1 MNTKDHGKV
10 IPFFPRPR
18 EETLELD
25 AMRELSLTRR
35 RGFET
40 VELVAPRQ
48 STSPQPSPGPASSAS
63 AAVQELSAAQLSR
76 HFIDSLDAMVCGT
89 PVAQT
94 QPLRWPSGRSAPL
107 EKVATDIIDMLFGFV
122 IDNAHLPRG
131 IKESLLRAQLPM
143 LQMAMREP
151 DFFADWQHPARHLL
165 NDIIPL
171 HRAFRERGG
180 QSVAFE
186 AAFVDA
192 MNTTLDLLTPNGAAF
207 ARMHAALE
215 NAAFRTADDER
226 EIREAEAWQHAEA
239 AARQFFQRPIPQLAR
254 DFLTGYWIDV
264 LQKNALRSGLTS
276 PEWQDAVAVVEDL
289 AWSLAPKVDAEERLH
304 LIGLIPSLLTR
315 LNRGLDMIA
324 LSNEERRPF
333 FDTLIEI
340 HANLLRSEMTP
351 PPAAPD
357 ITSINAPER
366 PIDQVMRLQRGDWV
380 QFTLSDGSS
389 SRERLTWIS
398 PQRGILVFSNHLGQ
412 RAIQIAPDDLA
423 ELVSTQRAML
433 IFDQSPESTGR
444 NSA

>member
-1 MNTKDHGKV
+1 MTTNDHGKV

-48 STSPQPSPGPASSAS
+48 RTSPQPSPGPASPSP
-63 AAVQELSAAQLSR
+63 AAEQELSAAQLSR

-94 QPLRWPSGRSAPL
+94 PPLRWPCGRSAPL

-180 QSVAFE
+180 QSAAFE
-186 AAFVDA
+186 AAFVAA
-192 MNTTLDLLTPNGAAF
+192 MNSTLDLLTPNGAAF

-215 NAAFRTADDER
+215 GTAFRTADDER
-226 EIREAEAWQHAEA
+226 EMREAEAWQHAET
-239 AARQFFQRPIPQLAR
+239 AAREFFQRPIPQLAR

-264 LQKNALRSGLTS
+264 LQKNALRSGVTS
-276 PEWQDAVAVVEDL
+276 PEWRDAVAVIEDL
-289 AWSLAPKVDAEERLH
+289 AWSLAPKGDAEERLH

-315 LNRGLDMIA
+315 LNRGLDMIV

-340 HANLLRSEMTP
+340 HANLLRSEMAPRGTSP
-351 PPAAPD
+351 EVPRIAAPEP
-357 ITSINAPER
+357 A
-366 PIDQVMRLQRGDWV
+366 IDQVMRLQRGDWV

-412 RAIQIAPDDLA
+412 RAIQIAPEALA
-423 ELVSTQRAML
+423 ELVNTQRAML

>member
-1 MNTKDHGKV
+1 
-10 IPFFPRPR
+10 
-18 EETLELD
+18 
-25 AMRELSLTRR
+25 MRELSLTRR

-40 VELVAPRQ
+40 VEPAAPRHNAL
-48 STSPQPSPGPASSAS
+48 PKPSPDREDNRPT
-63 AAVQELSAAQLSR
+63 AVEELTAAQLSR

-94 QPLRWPSGRSAPL
+94 TPLQWPAGRSTPL
-107 EKVATDIIDMLFGFV
+107 EKVATEIIDMLFGFV
-122 IDNAHLPRG
+122 IDDAHLPRG

-143 LQMAMREP
+143 LRMAMREP

-171 HRAFRERGG
+171 HRAFSERNG
-180 QSVAFE
+180 QAATFE
-186 AAFVDA
+186 AAFVVA
-192 MNTTLDLLTPNGAAF
+192 MNSTLDLLTPNGAAF
-207 ARMHAALE
+207 ARLHAALE
-215 NAAFRTADDER
+215 STAFRTAEDER
-226 EIREAEAWQHAEA
+226 EIHEAEAWQHAEA
-239 AARQFFQRPIPQLAR
+239 AARNFFQRPIPQLAR

-264 LQKNALRSGLTS
+264 LQKHALRSGIES
-276 PEWQDAVAVVEDL
+276 PEWQDAIAVVEDL
-289 AWSLAPKVDAEERLH
+289 AWSLAPKGDAEERLH

-340 HANLLRSEMTP
+340 HANLLRSEMAPRETP
-351 PPAAPD
+351 PEVPRIATPEPA
-357 ITSINAPER
+357 
-366 PIDQVMRLQRGDWV
+366 IDQVMRLQRGDWV

-412 RAIQIAPDDLA
+412 RAIQIAPEALA
-423 ELVSTQRAML
+423 ELVTTRRAML
-433 IFDQSPESTGR
+433 IFDQSTESTGR